1 MGTWSK
7 PPNKSPW
14 EKGKQPPDI
23 DELLSNLQDKFKI
36 GLPKKGG
43 VILIIII
50 AIVIWFGT
58 GIFIVDPEEQA
69 VIKRFGEVTNVV
81 GPGPHYHFPSPIETV
96 QIAPVTEVRR
106 LEIGFRTIQ
115 VGPPAK
121 YRRVLKESLMLTGDE
136 NIVDAE
142 LIVQYKI
149 KDAASYL
156 FNFVEPVLTVREAA
170 EASLRTVIGKHKID
184 EALTSGKFLIQEET
198 KDLLQSILDKYGSGV
213 LVVAVQL
220 QDVSPPKQVRAAFK
234 DVASAKEDKNRMI
247 NQAEGYRNDIIPKAR
262 GEAQAMISEAE
273 GFREARVSRA
283 EGEVARFNAMLV
295 EYKKAKVVTRKRLYL
310 ETMEEILPNINKY
323 IIPGGD
329 GGNLLN
335 LLNLNNKGG
344 N

>member
-1 MGTWSK
+1 MQTKRVIIG
-7 PPNKSPW
+7 
-14 EKGKQPPDI
+14 
-23 DELLSNLQDKFKI
+23 DKEVSIPVLGIFPMIGI
-36 GLPKKGG
+36 GL
-43 VILIIII
+43 VFWLL
-50 AIVIWFGT
+50 T
-58 GIFIVDPEEQA
+58 GA
-69 VIKRFGEVTNVV
+69 YVV
-81 GPGPHYHFPSPIETV
+81 GPDEVGVVQTFGKHTRVTQSGLNYHLPYPIETV
-96 QIAPVTEVRR
+96 QTPKVTEVKRV
-106 LEIGFRTIQ
+106 EIGFRTMGNNQ
-115 VGPPAK
+115 
-121 YRRVLKESLMLTGDE
+121 YRAIEKESLMLTGDE

-156 FNFVEPVLTVREAA
+156 FNFVMPVLTVREAA

-247 NQAEGYRNDIIPKAR
+247 NQAEGYRNDVIPKAR

-283 EGEVARFNAMLV
+283 EGEVAKFNAMLV